1 MKLGGNRYVCIMS
14 SKKFKLAI
22 FASGSGTNAE
32 EIMRY
37 FQHHEAVEVVL
48 LLSNHAEAFAL
59 QRAKKFGVE
68 TFVFSKT
75 QFRDSD
81 EVLTWLRQKSVTHLV
96 LAGFMWLVPPNL
108 IQAFPQG
115 IVNIHPSLLPRFG
128 GKGMYGMHVHEA
140 VKAAGE
146 TETGITIHQVNEQYD
161 KGRILFQAKC
171 PVLPTDTTQEI
182 AEKVHALEYAHFPKT
197 IEEWL
202 LGKLTSP

>member
-1 MKLGGNRYVCIMS
+1 M
-14 SKKFKLAI
+14 
-22 FASGSGTNAE
+22 
-32 EIMRY
+32 
-37 FQHHEAVEVVL
+37 
-48 LLSNHAEAFAL
+48 
-59 QRAKKFGVE
+59 
-68 TFVFSKT
+68 
-75 QFRDSD
+75 
-81 EVLTWLRQKSVTHLV
+81 THLV